1 MLPLAVGTGILVAL
15 SAPVAY
21 YFLKCDDLR
30 RQARMYAEDLSAR
43 VRDAA
48 EQRGDLWRYDTPKL
62 LQEMKVE
69 HARES
74 ERDIRGVE
82 ILDPSG
88 QEIVPASTLWP
99 RQGGPSVRGGVPILV
114 GGRALGTVNV
124 YLRAEPALRGAG
136 ILAVVFALLGLI
148 LGVVLY
154 VWPLRL
160 FREEDLVRALMTRAL
175 TATEEERMRL
185 SHELHDGV
193 GQALG
198 ASAIAL
204 ARVNAALER
213 SDLGEAEKASADANQ
228 RLEQGL
234 EELRRVA
241 RALRPTALDDL
252 GLAPAIAAYARQL
265 SKAAGFELGLELDE
279 LPRLPNSIE
288 LCCYRLA
295 QEALTNAAR
304 HAQAHRVRVSLH
316 QRDQRLTLRVEDDG
330 RGFSPSGRIG
340 LGLVGA
346 RERIAALSG
355 SLELISAP
363 GSGTRLTASLP
374 LEASA

>member
-1 MLPLAVGTGILVAL
+1 VP
-15 SAPVAY
+15 SA
-21 YFLKCDDLR
+21 
-30 RQARMYAEDLSAR
+30 
-43 VRDAA
+43 
-48 EQRGDLWRYDTPKL
+48 
-62 LQEMKVE
+62 
-69 HARES
+69 
-74 ERDIRGVE
+74 
-82 ILDPSG
+82 
-88 QEIVPASTLWP
+88 TLWP
-99 RQGGPSVRGGVPILV
+99 PHPGPSVRGGATVQVAGQI
-114 GGRALGTVNV
+114 LGTVNV

-136 ILAVVFALLGLI
+136 ILAIAFSLLGLV

-175 TATEEERMRL
+175 TATEEERLRL

-204 ARVNAALER
+204 ARVSAALQR
-213 SDLGEAEKASADANQ
+213 NDLLGAGTACSDASR
-228 RLEQGL
+228 RLDQGL

-265 SKAAGFELGLELDE
+265 SEEAGFELGLELDE
-279 LPRLPNSIE
+279 LPRLPDTIE

-304 HAQAHRVRVSLH
+304 HAHAHLVTVSL
-316 QRDQRLTLRVEDDG
+316 RRGDRKLTLRIEDDG
-330 RGFSPSGRIG
+330 RGFSPSGSIG

-346 RERIAALSG
+346 RERIAALRG
-355 SLELISAP
+355 SLELVSSP
-363 GSGTRLTASLP
+363 GAGTRLTASLP
-374 LEASA
+374 LEAAA